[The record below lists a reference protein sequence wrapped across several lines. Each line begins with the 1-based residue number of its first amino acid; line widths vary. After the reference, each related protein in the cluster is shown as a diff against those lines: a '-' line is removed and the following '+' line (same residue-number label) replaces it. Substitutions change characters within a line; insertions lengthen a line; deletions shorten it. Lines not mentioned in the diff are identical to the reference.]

1 MQSDFLPNLSNQTS
15 RSLDAWRLEA
25 AGGRFEIRLTRDAED
40 IAAAQ
45 RLRYEVFYE
54 EMSAQPTEA
63 MAAARLDFDAFDAL
77 CDHLMVFDRNRHA
90 GQQVV
95 GTYRLMR
102 QPIAKLH
109 GGFYSQ
115 SEYDLGPLLDKV
127 GDQPGLMELG
137 RSCVHP
143 DYRTNATVQLLW
155 RGIATYIADHRID
168 YLFGCASFPGVDPE
182 NHAESLSYLHHHHRA
197 PEDMRVRALPE
208 RYVDMNMRP
217 ADGIEARRALIGLP
231 PLIKAYLRLGC
242 YIGDGAVVDHQFG
255 TVDVFILL
263 PVTRISNRY
272 VVKFDKNLE
281 ESKA

>member
-1 MQSDFLPNLSNQTS
+1 MRPDFLPNLSNRANRAQ
-15 RSLDAWRLEA
+15 DAWRLEA
-25 AGGRFEIRLTRDAED
+25 AGGRFEIRLTRDADD

-54 EMSAQPTEA
+54 EMAALPTEA
-63 MAAARLDFDAFDAL
+63 MAAARLDFDQFDNL
-77 CDHLMVFDRNRHA
+77 CDHLMVFDRHRPE

-115 SEYDLGPLLDKV
+115 SEYDLSPLLNKV
-127 GDQPGLMELG
+127 GDMPGLMELG

-155 RGIATYIADHRID
+155 RGIATYIADHGIQ
-168 YLFGCASFPGVDPE
+168 YLFGCASFPGVEPKD
-182 NHAESLSYLHHHHRA
+182 HATALSYLHHHHRA

-208 RYVDMNMRP
+208 RYVDMNMMA
-217 ADGIEARRALIGLP
+217 ADAIDPRKALMGLP
-231 PLIKAYLRLGC
+231 PLIKGYLRLGC
-242 YIGDGAVVDHQFG
+242 YIGDGAVIDPQFG

-263 PVTRISNRY
+263 PISRIADRY
-272 VVKFDKNLE
+272 VVKFDKNLDE
-281 ESKA
+281 A